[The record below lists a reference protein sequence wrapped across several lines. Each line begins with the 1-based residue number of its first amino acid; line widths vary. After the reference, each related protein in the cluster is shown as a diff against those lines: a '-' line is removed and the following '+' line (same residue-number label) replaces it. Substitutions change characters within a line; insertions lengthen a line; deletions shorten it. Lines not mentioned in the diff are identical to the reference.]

1 MKTSTL
7 LLLAAAV
14 LVIFPS
20 CGGVEHRHDRRVDRR
35 DDRQD
40 IRTQRRTDRYERATT
55 YY

>member
-7 LLLAAAV
+7 LLLATAL
-14 LVIFPS
+14 LVIFPG

-35 DDRQD
+35 DDRRD
-40 IRTQRRTDRYERATT
+40 VRYERRADRYERATT